1 MGAAWLSGG
10 SIVAA
15 IMAGLAIFV
24 FVGSLIE
31 VAMRAW
37 RPGLAPGLALRRAI
51 GLPLSFWGAAL
62 AHMGVGMTLLGLAGV
77 GFGAE
82 AITTLHKG
90 APVEVGPYSITLDS
104 VGDRVG
110 PNYKETVAAMTVR
123 SGATVVA
130 TIEPARRQFAAR
142 QMATTEAGL
151 ATIHFGQIY
160 VSIADPDARWRR
172 ACATVL
178 EAAGDADLARRRRD
192 GAGRRAVARRS
203 PAALRRRRPRESR
216 RSRRGGGIAMRWLR
230 LVLLVVF
237 AALAAPS
244 FAVQP
249 DELMKDP
256 ALEARARALSAELR
270 CMVCQNQSID
280 DSDAPLAR
288 DIRILIRQRI
298 AKGESND
305 AVRSYLVS
313 RYGDFIL
320 LKPPLKLETLLL
332 WLSAPLTL
340 CAGLAAVLLARRRTP
355 AATQGL
361 SAEEEAQLAALTGDE
376 RR

>member
-1 MGAAWLSGG
+1 
-10 SIVAA
+10 
-15 IMAGLAIFV
+15 
-24 FVGSLIE
+24 
-31 VAMRAW
+31 
-37 RPGLAPGLALRRAI
+37 
-51 GLPLSFWGAAL
+51 
-62 AHMGVGMTLLGLAGV
+62 
-77 GFGAE
+77 
-82 AITTLHKG
+82 
-90 APVEVGPYSITLDS
+90 
-104 VGDRVG
+104 
-110 PNYKETVAAMTVR
+110 
-123 SGATVVA
+123 
-130 TIEPARRQFAAR
+130 
-142 QMATTEAGL
+142 
-151 ATIHFGQIY
+151 
-160 VSIADPDARWRR
+160 
-172 ACATVL
+172 
-178 EAAGDADLARRRRD
+178 
-192 GAGRRAVARRS
+192 
-203 PAALRRRRPRESR
+203 
-216 RSRRGGGIAMRWLR
+216 MRWLR

-298 AKGESND
+298 AEGESND

-340 CAGLAAVLLARRRTP
+340 CAGLAAVFLARRRTP
-355 AATQGL
+355 AATQDL
-361 SAEEEAQLAALTGDE
+361 SAEEEAQLAALTGEE